1 MLGLYEQM
9 KPKFVKRYAELA
21 DEISKAVTS
30 YRSDVES
37 GKFPAEENTFHMDA
51 NEYDELL
58 KELGAIK
65 NE

>member
-9 KPKFVKRYAELA
+9 KPKFVRRYAELS

-30 YRSDVES
+30 YRSDVENS
-37 GKFPAEENTFHMDA
+37 KFPSNEHTFHMDA